1 MRGPTKTPEHLESE
15 RIFAEVKKAK
25 GLEGK
30 TVLDPE
36 FRAFHL
42 AYTKVCRAG
51 MSAEQIISAM
61 EA

>member
-1 MRGPTKTPEHLESE
+1 MRGPTKTPQHIEAE

-30 TVLDPE
+30 TVLGPE

-42 AYTKVCRAG
+42 AYIKVSKAG
-51 MSAEQIISAM
+51 MSAEQILA
-61 EA
+61 AAG